1 MYNALLQCT
10 MPVYNVRCCVTLYN
24 ALLQGTM
31 LCHIVQCS
39 VTVYNVEDESTVIGA
54 INLTVK
60 CLNALDAVKAE
71 LQMTDKSTDR
81 ESA

>member
-1 MYNALLQCT
+1 MICYS
-10 MPVYNVRCCVTLYN
+10 
-24 ALLQGTM
+24 
-31 LCHIVQCS
+31 VQCS